1 MDYDLL
7 IRNGRVVDGSGI
19 PSYHGDVAVKDGL
32 IVETGGLNGTAQRT
46 IDAGGLVVAPGFID
60 NHCHFDGQV
69 TWDPLCTDSCYHG
82 VTTVVFGNCSVA
94 LAPVRKEE
102 SEQRW
107 LSQLLSKVEA
117 IPFDV
122 LQEGVNW
129 SWGTV
134 GEYLEFLDRRLGM
147 NAGVLIGHSA
157 VRRYVMGDA
166 CQEREATGQEIEAMA
181 ELVRE
186 GMSAG
191 ALGISFSRSRGFR
204 DPGVKP
210 MPAQVASTEEIFALA
225 AVLREFSTGIIQLDG
240 GTPLE
245 LSEEFCT
252 KLFQVSGRPV
262 TYLSIT
268 PLSSEPDAWKEHL
281 AFVED
286 TVKRGNRA
294 LPLLSPRPVDQ
305 RFTMLNC
312 ELFNALP
319 TWGPIM
325 RGSSQEKLHAFR
337 DLSLRKQLHEE
348 AVEGDPL
355 PYTFFTKRW
364 DQMFVTGPVLEKNSG
379 LKGKSIA
386 DIAGE
391 RGAGIIDVFLD
402 LAVEENLE
410 TGFILEGVANA
421 NEEAMRTL
429 LNSPNVVMGLSDSG
443 AHVVYDPGYGTYTY
457 FLRRWVSDEKIMSLE
472 QGVRKLTFDQATL
485 FGIPGRGL
493 IRPGMAADL
502 VVFDPDTIDLEEV
515 EEVNDLPGDAPR
527 LKQVSKGIELTVVNG
542 EVLVE
547 RGEHTGAYPGRVMRN
562 SAYRTPAAR

>member
-7 IRNGRVVDGSGI
+7 IRNGRVVDGSGM

-191 ALGISFSRSRGFR
+191 ALGISFS
-204 DPGVKP
+204 P
-210 MPAQVASTEEIFALA
+210 Q
-225 AVLREFSTGIIQLDG
+225 
-240 GTPLE
+240 
-245 LSEEFCT
+245 
-252 KLFQVSGRPV
+252 
-262 TYLSIT
+262 
-268 PLSSEPDAWKEHL
+268 
-281 AFVED
+281 
-286 TVKRGNRA
+286 
-294 LPLLSPRPVDQ
+294 PR
-305 RFTMLNC
+305 
-312 ELFNALP
+312 
-319 TWGPIM
+319 
-325 RGSSQEKLHAFR
+325 
-337 DLSLRKQLHEE
+337 
-348 AVEGDPL
+348 
-355 PYTFFTKRW
+355 
-364 DQMFVTGPVLEKNSG
+364 
-379 LKGKSIA
+379 
-386 DIAGE
+386 
-391 RGAGIIDVFLD
+391 
-402 LAVEENLE
+402 
-410 TGFILEGVANA
+410 
-421 NEEAMRTL
+421 
-429 LNSPNVVMGLSDSG
+429 
-443 AHVVYDPGYGTYTY
+443 
-457 FLRRWVSDEKIMSLE
+457 
-472 QGVRKLTFDQATL
+472 
-485 FGIPGRGL
+485 
-493 IRPGMAADL
+493 
-502 VVFDPDTIDLEEV
+502 
-515 EEVNDLPGDAPR
+515 LPGPRREAHARSGGVHGGDLRAGRRPAGVQHRHHPARRRDAA
-527 LKQVSKGIELTVVNG
+527 
-542 EVLVE
+542 
-547 RGEHTGAYPGRVMRN
+547 GAE
-562 SAYRTPAAR
+562 